1 MARTVLNV
9 TKLHDVN
16 TPATPANFSAML
28 VTPNSANGAEFTAG
42 KDHKTLL
49 LIVNDG
55 TGSATLTIH
64 HGNGLQGV
72 ADLNVTLSAGQ
83 FTIVTLDSGRFKNV
97 SGADKGKVLLSGTAK
112 VAVFEGP

>member
-9 TKLHDVN
+9 TKLNDVN
-16 TPATPANFSAML
+16 VAAAAAPFSGML
-28 VTPNSANGAEFTAG
+28 VAPNATSGAEFAAG
-42 KDHKTLL
+42 KDYKTLL

-55 TGSATLTIH
+55 SGTASLTIH

-72 ADLNVTLSAGQ
+72 ADLTVSLSAGQ
-83 FTIVTLDSGRFKNV
+83 FTIITLDSGRFKNV
-97 SGADKGKVLLSGTAK
+97 SGDDKGKVLLSGTAK